1 MLPVSKPQFGKIVS
15 GDGPSGQLRT
25 SPVVGK
31 TFEPPGHCGHTW
43 QVLRA
48 TGRRHF
54 MDPKTILTW
63 AVIGI
68 VAGWLASLV
77 MGGGGL
83 LFYLIVGL
91 LGAVVGGFLAKQ
103 FKINLN
109 LGNATVNDIVV
120 AAIGAIIVLFIAR
133 LIA

>member
-1 MLPVSKPQFGKIVS
+1 
-15 GDGPSGQLRT
+15 
-25 SPVVGK
+25 
-31 TFEPPGHCGHTW
+31 
-43 QVLRA
+43 
-48 TGRRHF
+48 

-91 LGAVVGGFLAKQ
+91 LGAVVGGFLARQ
-103 FKINLN
+103 FNINLN
-109 LGNATVNDIVV
+109 LGNEIVNDIVV
-120 AAIGAIIVLFIAR
+120 AAVGAIIVLFIAR
-133 LIA
+133 LIS